1 MRSLPTRS
9 RLVAGAIIAIGI
21 CCPGLDAQSADSLRL
36 TLGTALDIA
45 EGNNPT
51 YRQASNSA
59 LLNGVDMRTTWF
71 DQLLPQATLQLFNTA
86 FTGNLQRVGYDNFGN
101 PITNPSADWNYFSR
115 TTQALSFN
123 WNVQGQ
129 SLFQAHRRQSITNE
143 DRDLTVVRA
152 LTGLQVQ
159 IQRLYMDALEQ
170 RDLMRAEEE
179 LVEAR
184 RIDLTVAERLFSL
197 ALRTR
202 VDVLTAELAVEQQS
216 LVLRRQETS
225 YEQAVLR
232 LRTELGREEAVSLSL
247 ADEALPIFDPS
258 GLEVER
264 LVALALVVNPE
275 LQQSRLSIESANL
288 GIQEAKNSWW
298 PSVSMGVDVFR
309 RSQGTQGSSVF
320 DVGISEPLEAQFSL
334 NFSIPMF
341 NNFFQNRQ
349 AMEQAAVQLDNGREA
364 AREARLRIEETVR
377 SALLELSNQ
386 HEVLRLAERSQVIA
400 QEALRLARE
409 EYRISTR
416 TFEDLRTSFDS
427 EATTRRQV
435 ITARHSFVD
444 ALLSLEEAVGTRVR
458 GGTPPVTSAL
468 RGR

>member
-309 RSQGTQGSSVF
+309 RSQGTQGASVF

>member
-1 MRSLPTRS
+1 
-9 RLVAGAIIAIGI
+9 
-21 CCPGLDAQSADSLRL
+21 
-36 TLGTALDIA
+36 
-45 EGNNPT
+45 
-51 YRQASNSA
+51 
-59 LLNGVDMRTTWF
+59 
-71 DQLLPQATLQLFNTA
+71 
-86 FTGNLQRVGYDNFGN
+86 
-101 PITNPSADWNYFSR
+101 
-115 TTQALSFN
+115 
-123 WNVQGQ
+123 
-129 SLFQAHRRQSITNE
+129 
-143 DRDLTVVRA
+143 
-152 LTGLQVQ
+152 
-159 IQRLYMDALEQ
+159 MDALEQ

-309 RSQGTQGSSVF
+309 RSQGTQGASVF

>member
-59 LLNGVDMRTTWF
+59 LLNGIDMRTTWF

-179 LVEAR
+179 LV
-184 RIDLTVAERLFSL
+184 SL

-309 RSQGTQGSSVF
+309 RSQGTQGASVF